1 MAKTIKDYKDYF
13 YIAGFVIM
21 LLGFG
26 AKFVLMSDQVKRNN
40 AELEKVKV
48 EIKQA
53 NISLMNYRL
62 KQIEE
67 KVGTIYDYVM
77 EQ

>member
-26 AKFVLMSDQVKRNN
+26 AKFVLMSD
-40 AELEKVKV
+40 
-48 EIKQA
+48 
-53 NISLMNYRL
+53 
-62 KQIEE
+62 
-67 KVGTIYDYVM
+67 
-77 EQ
+77 